1 MDCRRW
7 GFFTL
12 GCIFMAAIFV
22 ILFQDGKK
30 YLADRDSS
38 MLGFY
43 NNLVLTLIV
52 LWTCY
57 PIVWAFSEGTNTL
70 SSNTEVPPCAACPC
84 MASSRLVPAQRWH
97 WLVVW

>member
-1 MDCRRW
+1 
-7 GFFTL
+7 
-12 GCIFMAAIFV
+12 MAAIFV

-38 MLGFY
+38 LLGFY
-43 NNLVLTLIV
+43 NNLVLTLVV

-70 SSNTEVPPCAACPC
+70 SSNTEVSCLCC
-84 MASSRLVPAQRWH
+84 SRSSFSPWLLPLLRPAGCRI
-97 WLVVW
+97 